1 MDRKTALGTLAASM
15 IVASCITY
23 NTNNK
28 TLIIF
33 AFAVMFNIGAL
44 VGYYE
49 KQDKEK

>member
-1 MDRKTALGTLAASM
+1 MARKTALGTLAASM

-23 NTNNK
+23 NINSK
-28 TLIIF
+28 PLIIF
-33 AFAVMFNIGAL
+33 AFVVMFNIGCL